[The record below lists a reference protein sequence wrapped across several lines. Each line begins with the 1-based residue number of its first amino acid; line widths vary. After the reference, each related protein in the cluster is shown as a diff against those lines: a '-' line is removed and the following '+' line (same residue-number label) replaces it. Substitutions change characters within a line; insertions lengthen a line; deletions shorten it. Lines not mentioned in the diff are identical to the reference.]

1 MRTKKIA
8 IFCAALVWAV
18 VLMSL
23 GCGKGSSYSL
33 LSDSDTFQQN
43 EGAFNSKIDI
53 LWVIDNSG
61 SMESSQQ
68 AVIDNLNSFMSDFI
82 SKDLDFKMAVIATD
96 AFRDQYMGTNK
107 CAKFRDGLLNVNC
120 NPVSGVSYTGVRVM
134 DRFTPNLMN
143 VFAVNTLLTD
153 TVRNIY
159 SNGDERAF
167 QSMSRAL
174 TGEPSNAGFVRPD
187 SFLSVIIV
195 SDEDDFSYSGST
207 PVEQINSTYASNPW
221 SYPNLHTIQSYVDYL
236 DNLTGSTATSRRY
249 HVNAMSIFDEPCR
262 VQLSDSFPRKRG
274 IRYEQL
280 IDSVNSAFTITE
292 LQGRKGSLCGNFA
305 DDLKAIA
312 TGTQSLATRFTLQR
326 LPIASTI
333 VVKVNGVTVPNRDNN
348 PANNGGWVYD
358 QPTNSIFFIGSAH
371 IPQAGST
378 IAVNYDP
385 QAYGQ

>member
-18 VLMSL
+18 VLLSL

-68 AVIDNLNSFMSDFI
+68 AVINNLNSFMADFVA
-82 SKDLDFKMAVIATD
+82 KDLDFKMAVTSTD
-96 AFRDQYMGTNK
+96 AFRDEYMGTHK
-107 CAKFRDGLLNVNC
+107 CAVFRDGLLNINC
-120 NPVSGVSYTGVRVM
+120 NPVSGNTYTGVRVM
-134 DRFTPNLMN
+134 DRFTPNLMG
-143 VFAVNTLLTD
+143 VFAINTLLTD

-174 TGEPSNAGFVRPD
+174 TGEPLNAGFLRPD

-195 SDEDDFSYSGST
+195 SDEDDFSYSGAT
-207 PVEQINSTYASNPW
+207 PVEQINSTYANNPW

-236 DNLTGSTATSRRY
+236 DTLTGSTATSRRY

-280 IDSVNSAFTITE
+280 IDSVNSGFDIPE
-292 LQGRKGSLCGNFA
+292 LRGRKGSLCGNFA
-305 DDLKAIA
+305 DDLRLIA
-312 TGTQSLATRFTLQR
+312 EGTQNLATKFTLQR
-326 LPIASTI
+326 LPIPSTI
-333 VVKVNGVTVPNRDNN
+333 SVTVNGASVPNQATN
-348 PANNGGWVYD
+348 PAGDGGWVYD
-358 QPTNSIFFIGSAH
+358 ETTNSIFFIGTNYRPA
-371 IPQAGST
+371 AGST
-378 IAVNYDP
+378 ISVHYDP